1 MILKDRF
8 DKLLWLLLL
17 VTVCSLAVL
26 LSVNG
31 SHDGADAK
39 NTGLNKAMEREMA
52 DQARMAL
59 IQKLYGPAE
68 ALQREGKLQAA
79 LLKLDELSR
88 SYPGEAHGYM
98 LKGEILRQT
107 GALDEA
113 VASYVQGIKLNG
125 DYLTEKSP
133 LSRRPEIQK
142 LVDDGLREIGGRAR
156 ANPANRSLAES
167 LRNIYYLKSRLAGG
181 CE

>member
-1 MILKDRF
+1 MMLKDRF

-17 VTVCSLAVL
+17 VTVCALAVL
-26 LSVNG
+26 LAANG
-31 SHDGADAK
+31 SHVEGAKSQGMD
-39 NTGLNKAMEREMA
+39 KAMEREMA
-52 DQARMAL
+52 DQARVAL

-68 ALQREGKLQAA
+68 ALRREGKLQAA

-88 SYPGEAHGYM
+88 TYPGEAHGYM
-98 LKGEILRQT
+98 IKGEILKQT

-113 VASYVQGIKLNG
+113 VASYVQGIRLNG
-125 DYLTEKSP
+125 DYISEKSP

-167 LRNIYYLKSRLAGG
+167 LRSIYYLKSRLAGG